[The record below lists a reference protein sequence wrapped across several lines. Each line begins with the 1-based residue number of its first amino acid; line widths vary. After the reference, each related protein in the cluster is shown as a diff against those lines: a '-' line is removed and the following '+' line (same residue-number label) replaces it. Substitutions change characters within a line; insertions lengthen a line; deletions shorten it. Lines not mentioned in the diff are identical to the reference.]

1 MRMNEIGNVYDFVF
15 HENSKLLNSLNKLK
29 TCVKKEFIHGGHVL
43 ALGSSL
49 VAVSVMILNGM
60 ILKWEFLPIL
70 YLMTLCIY
78 NFDHYREME
87 RDFSD
92 NLGRVNHLFKYK
104 KVLPILITAYGISS
118 ISLLI
123 MFGNFESIIFGTIFL
138 SMGIVYS
145 YRVKKL
151 TSKILA
157 FKNFYTASAV
167 ALSALFTVIY
177 CGFQINLLFFVI
189 FIFLFLRFFVNTS
202 FCDIKDMHT
211 DKNHGILTLP
221 LYFGKNYFLKLLHI
235 INILSFFVLLSA
247 IILEILPPY
256 SIFLVFVNI
265 YCFYYIKKSKSPKIN
280 ITSLSDIIV
289 DGEFIFWP
297 IFLILGKSFFMII

>member
-15 HENSKLLNSLNKLK
+15 HENSTFFNSLNKLK
-29 TCVKKEFIHGGHVL
+29 TCIKKEFIHGGHVL

-60 ILKWEFLPIL
+60 ILKWEFLPII
-70 YLMTLCIY
+70 YLITLCIY
-78 NFDHYREME
+78 NFDHFRELE
-87 RDFSD
+87 KDFSD

-104 KVLPILITAYGISS
+104 KILPILITAYGISS
-118 ISLLI
+118 ITLLI
-123 MFGNFESIIFGTIFL
+123 MFGNLESIIFGIIFL

-145 YRVKKL
+145 YKVKKL

-177 CGFQINLLFFVI
+177 CGFQINWLFFVI

-202 FCDIKDMHT
+202 FCDIKDMQT
-211 DKNHGILTLP
+211 DKKHGILTLP

-235 INILSFFVLLSA
+235 INLLSFVVLISA
-247 IILEILPPY
+247 IILEILPIY

-265 YCFYYIKKSKSPKIN
+265 YCFYYIRKSKCPKIN
-280 ITSLSDIIV
+280 ITSLSDMIV

-297 IFLILGKSFFMII
+297 IFLIIGKSFFMII

>member
-1 MRMNEIGNVYDFVF
+1 MNEIGNVYDFVF
-15 HENSKLLNSLNKLK
+15 HENPTSFNSLNKLK
-29 TCVKKEFIHGGHVL
+29 TCIKKEFIHGGHVL

-60 ILKWEFLPIL
+60 FLKWEFLPII
-70 YLMTLCIY
+70 YLITLCIY

-87 RDFSD
+87 KDFSD

-104 KVLPILITAYGISS
+104 KILPILITTYGISS
-118 ISLLI
+118 IALLI
-123 MFGNFESIIFGTIFL
+123 MFGNLESIIFGIVFL

-145 YRVKKL
+145 YKVKKL

-177 CGFQINLLFFVI
+177 CGFQINWLFFVI
-189 FIFLFLRFFVNTS
+189 FVFLFLRFFVNTS
-202 FCDIKDMHT
+202 FCDIKDMQT
-211 DKNHGILTLP
+211 DKKHGILTLP
-221 LYFGKNYFLKLLHI
+221 LFLGKNYFLKLLHI
-235 INILSFFVLLSA
+235 INFISLGVLISA
-247 IILEILPPY
+247 IILEILPLY

-265 YCFYYIKKSKSPKIN
+265 YCFYYINKSKCPKIN

-297 IFLILGKSFFMII
+297 IFLIIGKSFFMLI

>member
-15 HENSKLLNSLNKLK
+15 HENPTSFKSLNKLK
-29 TCVKKEFIHGGHVL
+29 TCIKKEFIHGGHVL

-60 ILKWEFLPIL
+60 ILKWEFLPII
-70 YLMTLCIY
+70 YLITLCIY

-87 RDFSD
+87 KDFSD

-104 KVLPILITAYGISS
+104 KILPILITTYGISS
-118 ISLLI
+118 ITLLI
-123 MFGNFESIIFGTIFL
+123 MFGNLESIIFGIVFL

-145 YRVKKL
+145 YKVKKL

-177 CGFQINLLFFVI
+177 CGFQINWLFFVI
-189 FIFLFLRFFVNTS
+189 FVFLFLRFFVNTS
-202 FCDIKDMHT
+202 FCDIKDMQT
-211 DKNHGILTLP
+211 DKKHGILTLP
-221 LYFGKNYFLKLLHI
+221 LFFGKNYFLKLLHI
-235 INILSFFVLLSA
+235 INLLSFVVLISA
-247 IILEILPPY
+247 IILEILPAY

-265 YCFYYIKKSKSPKIN
+265 YCFYYIKKSKCPKIN

-297 IFLILGKSFFMII
+297 IFLIIGKSVFMIL